1 MKACQWLKQTCWN
14 GWIDRLMQFIKE
26 MSEMQPNSKVAD
38 AAPLMGVIADDST
51 GANDIGIMFA
61 LSNYRTCV
69 YPASQGKNLPIH
81 PAAPVCILNTNSRLD
96 SPELSY
102 QKVYQ
107 AALDLRSIG
116 CTRFYKKTCSVFR
129 GNIGAEFDALL
140 DATGMEFAVIVL
152 GYPKNGRMTING
164 IHYVHGQQLSQSEFA
179 QDPIHPMTRSSLVEI
194 LQSQTQRVVALVP
207 GSITDQGADALR
219 QYMTVSKR
227 SCSYLI
233 FDVRSQADLMI
244 IAEVVKD
251 EPVICGSSA
260 LAEFLPRSWTV
271 HRQGTP
277 APVVSD
283 TAGLGVLVI
292 SGSQMPQT
300 AAQIE
305 YLHRSGAVV
314 LEMDGTLLWEDADL
328 MHTTE
333 QWIRT
338 ISAAMCSGQNV
349 ILHAGYRNE
358 SVQRTLAAGHRAGLS
373 KIQIARHIT
382 SALADI
388 GIQSLQAAGQNRLIA
403 AGGETSDAVCDR
415 LGIQGLQ
422 IWQEIEPGLPSCIT
436 LSDPPYLLALKS
448 GSFGTPSF
456 LSSAIHHLNNAALN
470 TL

>member
-1 MKACQWLKQTCWN
+1 MKACQWLKQTYWN
-14 GWIDRLMQFIKE
+14 GWIDPLMQYFE
-26 MSEMQPNSKVAD
+26 GMSGMESNSNEAD
-38 AAPLMGVIADDST
+38 AAPLMGVIADDIT

-81 PAAPVCILNTNSRLD
+81 SAAPVCILNTNSRLD
-96 SPELSY
+96 SKELSY

-107 AALDLRSIG
+107 AALDLRSAG

-129 GNIGAEFDALL
+129 GNIGTEFDALL

-152 GYPKNGRMTING
+152 GYPKNGRTTING
-164 IHYVHGQQLSQSEFA
+164 IHYVHGLQLSQSEFA

-194 LQSQTQRVVALVP
+194 LQSQTQRSVGLVPASIIDRGSVALHHYVKDIK
-207 GSITDQGADALR
+207 S
-219 QYMTVSKR
+219 

-233 FDVRSQADLMI
+233 FDVRSQSDLI
-244 IAEVVKD
+244 LIAEVVKD

-271 HRQGTP
+271 DRQGTS
-277 APVVSD
+277 APVISD
-283 TAGLGVLVI
+283 TTGLGVLVI

-305 YLHRSGAVV
+305 YLHSSGAVV
-314 LEMDGTLLWEDADL
+314 LEMDGTLLWEEAGL
-328 MHTTE
+328 MRTAE

-338 ISAAMCSGQNV
+338 ISAAICSGQNV
-349 ILHAGYRNE
+349 ILHAGYGNE
-358 SVQRTLAAGHRAGLS
+358 SVKRTMAAGRRAGLS
-373 KIQIARHIT
+373 KIQIARHIST
-382 SALADI
+382 ALADI
-388 GIQSLQAAGQNRLIA
+388 GIQALQAAGQNRLIA

-436 LSDPPYLLALKS
+436 LSNPPYLLALKS

-456 LSSAIHHLNNAALN
+456 LARAIHHLKTSVFN
-470 TL
+470 TI